1 MRKIK
6 IGQKLVPWLF
16 MAPAL
21 IILGV
26 FTFYPIVYSIPL
38 AFMKYSVIGQTEFV
52 GLKNFI
58 QAFNDPDFWT
68 SLRNSAVFVLVVPVL
83 QLLSIY
89 LATVVNKPLP
99 GVTIFRV
106 LFYIPVVTSMVAVGI
121 MWGFILDPTGV
132 INTVMQNMG
141 MRHIIYFLNSA
152 HLTLPVL
159 MAITIWQ
166 GIGYYMMMYLGGL
179 QGIPEELSEAAEMD
193 GASPATIFFKI
204 TIPLLKPFVWVCSLM
219 SIIAALGVFDIVFVM
234 TQGGPN
240 NATLVTNYYSYN
252 QAFGNFNFG
261 YGAAVGLILSVVITA
276 FSAFLFI
283 YQRKGGSSNAK

>member
-1 MRKIK
+1 MKTVKIR
-6 IGQKLVPWLF
+6 QKLVPWMF
-16 MAPAL
+16 MLPAL

-26 FTFYPIVYSIPL
+26 FTFYPIIYSIPL
-38 AFMKYSVIGQTEFV
+38 AFMKYSVIGQTSWVGLQNFTRAFQDSDFWVSLGHSAEFV
-52 GLKNFI
+52 I
-58 QAFNDPDFWT
+58 
-68 SLRNSAVFVLVVPVL
+68 VVPIL
-83 QLLSIY
+83 QLISIY

-121 MWGFILDPTGV
+121 MWGFILDPTGL
-132 INTVMQNMG
+132 INTLMQNAG
-141 MRHIIYFLNSA
+141 FSHVIYFMNNS
-152 HLTLPVL
+152 HLTLPIL
-159 MAITIWQ
+159 MGITIWQ

-179 QGIPEELSEAAEMD
+179 QGIPSELSEAAEID

-204 TIPLLKPFVWVCSLM
+204 TIPLLKPFIWVCSLM
-219 SIIAALGVFDIVFVM
+219 SLIAALGVFDIVFVM

-261 YGAAVGLILSVVITA
+261 YGAAVGLLLSIVITL
-276 FSAFLFI
+276 FSVILFV
-283 YQRKGGSSNAK
+283 YQRKGGQTHAK

>member
-1 MRKIK
+1 M
-6 IGQKLVPWLF
+6 L
-16 MAPAL
+16 PAL

-26 FTFYPIVYSIPL
+26 FTFYPIIYSIPL
-38 AFMKYSVIGQTEFV
+38 AFMKYSVIGQTSWVGLQNFTRAFQDSDFWVSLGHSAEFV
-52 GLKNFI
+52 I
-58 QAFNDPDFWT
+58 
-68 SLRNSAVFVLVVPVL
+68 VVPIL
-83 QLLSIY
+83 QLISIY

-121 MWGFILDPTGV
+121 MWGFILDPTGL
-132 INTVMQNMG
+132 INTLMQNAG
-141 MRHIIYFLNSA
+141 FSHVIYFMNNS
-152 HLTLPVL
+152 HLTLPIL
-159 MAITIWQ
+159 MGITIWQ

-179 QGIPEELSEAAEMD
+179 QGIPSELSEAAEID

-204 TIPLLKPFVWVCSLM
+204 TIPLLKPFIWVCSLM
-219 SIIAALGVFDIVFVM
+219 SLIAALGVFDIVFVM

-261 YGAAVGLILSVVITA
+261 YGAAVGLLLSIVITL
-276 FSAFLFI
+276 FSVILFV
-283 YQRKGGSSNAK
+283 YQRKGGQTHAK